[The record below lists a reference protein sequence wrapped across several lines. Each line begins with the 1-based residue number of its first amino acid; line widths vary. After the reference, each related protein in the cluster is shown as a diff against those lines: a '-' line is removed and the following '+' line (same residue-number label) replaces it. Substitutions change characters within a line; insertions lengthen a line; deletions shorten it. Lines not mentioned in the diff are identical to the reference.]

1 MSQYLE
7 GLELKLAAGTL
18 RVVSVI
24 LVFLL
29 GRWAIRLLIRMFDR
43 VLDKN
48 ARLESGVRNFL
59 KVSVSTAL
67 YVLLAATILTWIGIP
82 GASIAAALVS
92 AGMAVGLALQGSLS
106 NLAGGIVILFTRP
119 FVTGDYI
126 VSEGG
131 EGFVTEIGLVYT
143 KIRMFDNRVIS
154 IPNSALAAAQVTN
167 MTALP
172 DRRIDIEVGIGYASD
187 IDRAREVILDYILAQ
202 PEIWTEKPPAV
213 AVTGLHDSSVGLKA
227 MAWVRNM
234 DYGTQCGLKASM
246 TEGIKK
252 ELDRNGIEIPFP
264 QMDLHIKKD

>member
-1 MSQYLE
+1 MNLDIE
-7 GLELKLAAGTL
+7 GLELQLAAGVL

-24 LVFLL
+24 LAFLI
-29 GRWAIRLLIRMFDR
+29 GRWIINLLMRMFDR
-43 VLDKN
+43 MLDRN
-48 ARLESGVRNFL
+48 ARLEPGVRNFL
-59 KVSVSTAL
+59 RASVSAAL
-67 YVLLAATILTWIGIP
+67 YVLLASTILTWIGIP
-82 GASIAAALVS
+82 SASIAAALVS

-131 EGFVTEIGLVYT
+131 EGFVTNIGLVYT
-143 KIRMFDNRVIS
+143 KIRMFDNRVVS
-154 IPNSALAAAQVTN
+154 VPNSTLASSQVMN
-167 MTALP
+167 MTAMP
-172 DRRIDIEVGIGYASD
+172 DRRIDIEVGISYASD
-187 IDRAREVILDYILAQ
+187 IDRAREVILDYFLTR
-202 PEIWTEKPPAV
+202 PEIWTERAPAV
-213 AVTGLHDSSVGLKA
+213 VVTGLGDSSVDLKA
-227 MAWVRNM
+227 MAWVHNM